1 MGAHPNGVLFA
12 IGFEIIWLLLCL
24 ALAGGILYTIAYLEH
39 LAAQHKSTSTPH
51 IESNQRSTFQAY
63 RLYIIIGAL
72 LGGVLV
78 WSFTFH
84 IRGSVT
90 RKLNSLLFSRD

>member
-24 ALAGGILYTIAYLEH
+24 AFASGIVYTIAYLEH
-39 LAAQHKSTSTPH
+39 LAVQHKSTSHT
-51 IESNQRSTFQAY
+51 ESSQRSTFQAY

-78 WSFTFH
+78 WSFTFR

>member
-1 MGAHPNGVLFA
+1 MGADPYGVLFA
-12 IGFEIIWLLLCL
+12 IGCEIIWLLLCL
-24 ALAGGILYTIAYLEH
+24 ALAGGIVYTIEH
-39 LAAQHKSTSTPH
+39 LAVQHKSTSTP
-51 IESNQRSTFQAY
+51 
-63 RLYIIIGAL
+63 IIVGAL

-78 WSFTFH
+78 WVFTSR